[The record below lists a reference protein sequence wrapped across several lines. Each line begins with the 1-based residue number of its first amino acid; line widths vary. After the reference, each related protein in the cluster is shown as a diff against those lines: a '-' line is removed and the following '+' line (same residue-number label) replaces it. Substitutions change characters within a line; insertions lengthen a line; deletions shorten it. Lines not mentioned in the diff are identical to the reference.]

1 MGRRDGEA
9 GAGLP
14 ERKGIAGRKEAVLK
28 DEIRDALRKK
38 DLGHV
43 ARLAGENRKVF
54 SILISLAYDKDD
66 VLCWRAI
73 EAMGKAAGAV
83 AAEDPTSVRT
93 VVQRLLW
100 SMRDEAG
107 GIGWSSPEMLG
118 EIVRNAPEPF
128 RDIPSIILSFQ
139 DEEMFL
145 EGILWAV
152 GRIAGAGI
160 ALDGDGADL
169 VIRCLD
175 HEDPQVR
182 GLAIMAASRMRPEQE
197 RGKIAA
203 MTADGG
209 RTRIYDDHELRETT
223 VGALAAGALRQL
235 CGGV

>member
-83 AAEDPTSVRT
+83 VAEDPAGVRT
-93 VVQRLLW
+93 IVQRLLW

-118 EIVRNAPEPF
+118 EIVRSAPGPF
-128 RDIPSIILSFQ
+128 RDIPSLILSFQ

-152 GRIAGAGI
+152 GRMAGAGI
-160 ALDGDGADL
+160 VLDRDGAEL

-175 HEDPQVR
+175 HDDPQVR
-182 GLAIMAASRMRPEQE
+182 GLAVMAASQMKSETG
-197 RGKIAA
+197 RGRIAA
-203 MTADGG
+203 MTADHGQA
-209 RTRIYDDHELRETT
+209 RIYDDHELRETT
-223 VGALAAGALRQL
+223 VGALAAVAVRQL
-235 CGGV
+235 CEGV